1 MFNDMHAAD
10 TVFLFGSFRLVPA
23 ERALYGAGGAVRL
36 HGRAFD
42 LLLALVERAGEVV
55 AKDELLARVWP
66 QTFVEEG
73 NLRVHVAAL
82 RKVLQDGSGH
92 SYVDNVVGRGYSFVA
107 PVRRQAV
114 APAAPAVPA
123 AVPAGV
129 PAGVPA
135 AVPLLQ
141 QPRLFGRRDTLQRID
156 ELLSQ
161 GRLVTVAGPGGMGKT
176 SVALA
181 AAARC
186 AALGEAVHILDMA
199 PLADAAQLGSALSMA
214 LGVPALAQD
223 PVPGLLAHLR
233 GVQALLVFDN
243 CEHVIDAAAALAER
257 LLHDTNGIRILA
269 TSREPLRAEGECVH
283 RLPPLALPGLLDDPD
298 MPGMPGMPERGNAG
312 ATRFAALA
320 ASPAVQ
326 LFVERAA
333 HGMDGFRLTQDNAG
347 CVADICRRLDGIP
360 LAIELAAGRA
370 EFFGVQGLAAR
381 LEDCFAVLTRGRRTA
396 LPRHQTLRATLDW
409 SYDMLPP
416 LEQAILRRLAVF
428 RAPFG
433 LDCAIDVV
441 RCEQVDCAF
450 VLDSIAN
457 LAAKSLLSVD
467 SGGSETQYRLLGT
480 TRAYALDKLRASGE
494 LEWVSRRQAQR
505 CCALME
511 QAQAVF
517 DEVPLAQ
524 WLARYGGSIGHV
536 RAALDWT
543 LGAADG
549 APPLHSTPVHDE
561 GNLPPPGDA
570 AAHGGAVACHAMP
583 DLDPTGSGADARFVL
598 GLRLCAASATL
609 WYQLSLMDEYRR
621 RLEQAMQRVR
631 GGGLRIDAGT
641 EMRLQ
646 LAMGHAL
653 VHVGGQADSRRRA
666 EAFARALALAERL
679 DDGAAR
685 MAALWGCYT
694 DAIFGGDYQ
703 AALDYAE
710 RYGAAAVHGG
720 ELAQVGHVR
729 MLARSMHYLGHQQ
742 RARAHVDY
750 VARHPLSHR
759 RHALHRGFQFDQH
772 ISTLAIQG
780 RVLWLQ
786 GYPEQAAQVTR
797 QCVDD
802 AMRVGHG
809 ISLCFAL
816 LLGCTVAT
824 WSGDADEAGRYTEL
838 MLQHSQR
845 CALPH
850 WHFWGEGFA
859 LAQRLLHG
867 GGDAAHP
874 GSDTAVL
881 ALQQSPYCGDM
892 QVDVMATLHPALLS
906 ARAIA
911 RADAGQAGWS
921 CAEVLRSWGESLRR
935 GSPEQAGQ
943 LFQRAL
949 GIAREQG
956 AAAWELRAAISL
968 ARLRH
973 AQGRAGE
980 AAGPL
985 LAAYERFGEGFQT
998 RDLRQARAL
1007 LNSVEAV

>member
-1 MFNDMHAAD
+1 MLAPD
-10 TVFLFGSFRLVPA
+10 TIFLFGPFRLVPA
-23 ERALYGAGGAVRL
+23 ERALYGSGGAVRL

-42 LLLALVERAGEVV
+42 LLLALVERAGEVI

-82 RKVLQDGSGH
+82 RKVLQDDSGH
-92 SYVDNVVGRGYSFVA
+92 PYVDNVVGRGYSFVA
-107 PVRRQAV
+107 PVRRV
-114 APAAPAVPA
+114 AAAPETTAASALIPA
-123 AVPAGV
+123 N
-129 PAGVPA
+129 
-135 AVPLLQ
+135 VPLLQ
-141 QPRLFGRRDTLQRID
+141 QPRLFGRRDTVQRIED
-156 ELLSQ
+156 MLSE

-176 SVALA
+176 SVALSV
-181 AAARC
+181 AARS
-186 AALGEAVHILDMA
+186 AALGERVHMLDMA
-199 PLADAAQLGSALSMA
+199 PLADAAQLGGALAMV

-233 GVQALLVFDN
+233 GMQALLVFDN

-257 LLHDTNGIRILA
+257 LLHETNGIRILA

-283 RLPPLALPGLLDDPD
+283 RLPPLALPECVEDSGD
-298 MPGMPGMPERGNAG
+298 A
-312 ATRFAALA
+312 FAALA

-326 LFVERAA
+326 LFAERAA
-333 HGMDGFRLTQDNAG
+333 SGMDGFKLTMDNAA

-416 LEQAILRRLAVF
+416 LEQAILRRFAVF

-441 RCEQVDCAF
+441 CCGQVDRDF
-450 VLDSIAN
+450 VVDSIAN

-467 SGGSETQYRLLGT
+467 SSGSETQYRLLGT

-494 LEWVSRRQAQR
+494 LERVSGRYVQR
-505 CCALME
+505 CCTLME
-511 QAQAVF
+511 QAQNLF
-517 DEVPLAQ
+517 DDMPLAK
-524 WLARYGGSIGHV
+524 WLDRFGGSIGHV
-536 RAALDWT
+536 RAALDWA
-543 LGAADG
+543 LDAANET
-549 APPLHSTPVHDE
+549 A
-561 GNLPPPGDA
+561 GDA
-570 AAHGGAVACHAMP
+570 LDDDGGNRFAA
-583 DLDPTGSGADARFVL
+583 

-621 RLEQAMQRVR
+621 RLEQAMRRVE
-631 GGGLRIDAGT
+631 GGALRIDAGT

-653 VHVGGQADSRRRA
+653 VHVGGQADSARRA

-679 DDGAAR
+679 DDGVAR

-703 AALDYAE
+703 AALGFAE

-720 ELAQVGHVR
+720 ELAQVGHAR

-742 RARAHVDY
+742 RARAHVDF

-786 GYPEQAAQVTR
+786 GYPEQAAQVAQ

-802 AMRVGHG
+802 ALRVGHG

-816 LLGCTVAT
+816 LLGCTVAA
-824 WSGDADEAGRYTEL
+824 WSGHDADAARYTEM
-838 MLQHSQR
+838 MLDHSQR
-845 CALPH
+845 CSLPH

-859 LAQRLLHG
+859 LAQRLQQDG
-867 GGDAAHP
+867 DDAADP
-874 GSDTAVL
+874 AVL

-892 QVDVMATLHPALLS
+892 QVDVMATLHLRLLS

-921 CAEVLRSWGESLRR
+921 CAEVLRSWGESMMRG

-949 GIAREQG
+949 DVAREQG
-956 AAAWELRAAISL
+956 AGAWELRAATSL
-968 ARLRH
+968 ARLRQS
-973 AQGRAGE
+973 QGRARE
-980 AAGPL
+980 ALAPL
-985 LAAYERFGEGFQT
+985 QAAYGRFTEGFGT
-998 RDLRQARAL
+998 RDLLLARAL
-1007 LNSVEAV
+1007 LDELA

>member
-1 MFNDMHAAD
+1 MPAAD
-10 TVFLFGSFRLVPA
+10 TVFLFGPFRLVPA
-23 ERALYGAGGAVRL
+23 ERALYGSGGAVRL

-82 RKVLQDGSGH
+82 RKVLQDDSGH
-92 SYVDNVVGRGYSFVA
+92 PYVDNVVGRGYSFVA
-107 PVRRQAV
+107 PVRRQA
-114 APAAPAVPA
+114 AALAAPLPPTQVVP
-123 AVPAGV
+123 VT
-129 PAGVPA
+129 
-135 AVPLLQ
+135 VPLLR
-141 QPRLFGRRDTLQRID
+141 QPRLFGRRDTLQRLD

-186 AALGEAVHILDMA
+186 AALGEPVHVLDMA
-199 PLADAAQLGSALSMA
+199 PLADAAQLGGALA
-214 LGVPALAQD
+214 VVLGVPALAQD

-233 GVQALLVFDN
+233 GMQALLVFDN
-243 CEHVIDAAAALAER
+243 CEHMIDAAAALAER

-283 RLPPLALPGLLDDPD
+283 RLPPLALPEPPASAELARHADD
-298 MPGMPGMPERGNAG
+298 G
-312 ATRFAALA
+312 AAQFAALA

-333 HGMDGFRLTQDNAG
+333 NGMDGFRLTPGNAE
-347 CVADICRRLDGIP
+347 CVAEICRRLDGIP

-416 LEQAILRRLAVF
+416 LEQAILRRFAVF

-441 RCEQVDCAF
+441 RCEQADRDF
-450 VLDSIAN
+450 VTDSIAN

-467 SGGSETQYRLLGT
+467 SSGSETLYRLLGT
-480 TRAYALDKLRASGE
+480 TRAYALDKLCASGE
-494 LEWVSRRQAQR
+494 LEWVARRYAQR

-511 QAQAVF
+511 QAQGLF
-517 DEVPLAQ
+517 DELPLAQ
-524 WLARYGGSIGHV
+524 WLARYGASIGHV

-543 LGAADG
+543 LDAADG
-549 APPLHSTPVHDE
+549 MEH
-561 GNLPPPGDA
+561 
-570 AAHGGAVACHAMP
+570 P
-583 DLDPTGSGADARFVL
+583 DDRFAL

-621 RLEQAMQRVR
+621 RLEQAMRRVR
-631 GGGLRIDAGT
+631 AGGLRIDAGT

-666 EAFARALALAERL
+666 DAFARALALAECL

-694 DAIFGGDYQ
+694 DAIFGGDYL
-703 AALDYAE
+703 AALGYAE
-710 RYGAAAVHGG
+710 RYGAAAAHGG
-720 ELAQVGHVR
+720 ELAQVGHAR

-786 GYPEQAAQVTR
+786 GYPEQAAHVAR

-824 WSGDADEAGRYTEL
+824 WSGDAGEAGRYTEL
-838 MLQHSQR
+838 LLEHSRR
-845 CALPH
+845 CSLPH

-859 LAQRLLHG
+859 IAQRLPHG
-867 GGDAAHP
+867 ADDADDPAI
-874 GSDTAVL
+874 L
-881 ALQQSPYCGDM
+881 ALHQSPYCGDM
-892 QVDVMATLHPALLS
+892 QVDVMATLHPRLLS

-911 RADAGQAGWS
+911 RADAGKAGWS
-921 CAEVLRSWGESLRR
+921 CAEVLRSWGESLHRG

-949 GIAREQG
+949 DVAREQG
-956 AAAWELRAAISL
+956 ATGWELRAAISL

-973 AQGRAGE
+973 AQGRVGE
-980 AAGPL
+980 ALAPL
-985 LAAYERFGEGFQT
+985 LAAYDRFSEGFQT
-998 RDLRQARAL
+998 RDLQLARAL
-1007 LNSVEAV
+1007 LDGVAAP

>member
-1 MFNDMHAAD
+1 MLPPD

-23 ERALYGAGGAVRL
+23 ERALYGRGGAVRL

-42 LLLALVERAGEVV
+42 LLLALVERAGEVI

-73 NLRVHVAAL
+73 NLRVHIAAL
-82 RKVLQDGSGH
+82 RKALHDDSGQP
-92 SYVDNVVGRGYSFVA
+92 YVDNVVGRGYSFVA
-107 PVRRQAV
+107 PVRRVSSAAT
-114 APAAPAVPA
+114 APMAAPPEA
-123 AVPAGV
+123 AIAPM
-129 PAGVPA
+129 PR
-135 AVPLLQ
+135 
-141 QPRLFGRRDTLQRID
+141 QPRLFGRGDTLLRLED
-156 ELLSQ
+156 LLAQ

-181 AAARC
+181 IAARC
-186 AALGEAVHILDMA
+186 AARGERVHLLNMG
-199 PLADAAQLGSALSMA
+199 PLADAAQLGGALA
-214 LGVPALAQD
+214 LTLGVPALAQD
-223 PVPGLLAHLR
+223 PVPGLVAHLR

-257 LLHDTNGIRILA
+257 LLRDTSGIRILA

-283 RLPPLALPGLLDDPD
+283 RLQPLALPDAAHAD
-298 MPGMPGMPERGNAG
+298 
-312 ATRFAALA
+312 ALA

-326 LFVERAA
+326 LFAERAA
-333 HGMDGFRLTQDNAG
+333 NGMDGFHLTPDNAA

-370 EFFGVQGLAAR
+370 EFFGVHGLAAR

-416 LEQAILRRLAVF
+416 LEQAILRRFAVF

-441 RCEQVDCAF
+441 CCEHADRDF
-450 VLDSIAN
+450 VIDSIAN

-467 SGGSETQYRLLGT
+467 SGGGETLYRLLGT

-494 LEWVSRRQAQR
+494 LDRVSQRYAQR

-511 QAQAVF
+511 QAQSLF
-517 DEVPLAQ
+517 DELPLVQ
-524 WLARYGGSIGHV
+524 WLARFGGSIGHV

-543 LGAADG
+543 LGAAG
-549 APPLHSTPVHDE
+549 DE
-561 GNLPPPGDA
+561 DNEGD
-570 AAHGGAVACHAMP
+570 
-583 DLDPTGSGADARFVL
+583 DARFAL

-621 RLEQAMQRVR
+621 RLEHAMQRVR
-631 GGGLRIDAGT
+631 GGALRIDAET

-653 VHVGGQADSRRRA
+653 VHVGEQADSARRA
-666 EAFARALALAERL
+666 DAFARALALAERL
-679 DDGAAR
+679 GDGAAR

-694 DAIFGGDYQ
+694 DAIFGGDYH
-703 AALDYAE
+703 AALAYAE
-710 RYGAAAVHGG
+710 RYGAAAAYGG
-720 ELAQVGHVR
+720 ELAQVGHAR

-786 GYPEQAAQVTR
+786 GYPEQAAHVAR

-802 AMRVGHG
+802 ALRVGHG

-824 WSGDADEAGRYTEL
+824 WSGDAQEAGRYTDLILE
-838 MLQHSQR
+838 HSQR

-859 LAQRLLHG
+859 VAQRLLHD
-867 GGDAAHP
+867 GDAVAEVATGP
-874 GSDTAVL
+874 AVS
-881 ALQQSPYCGDM
+881 ALHQSPYCGDM
-892 QVDVMATLHPALLS
+892 QVDVMATLHPRLLS

-935 GSPEQAGQ
+935 GGSPEQAGQ

-949 GIAREQG
+949 DVAREQG
-956 AAAWELRAAISL
+956 AGAWELRAAISL
-968 ARLRH
+968 ARLRQS
-973 AQGRAGE
+973 QGRTGE
-980 AAGPL
+980 ALAPL
-985 LAAYERFGEGFQT
+985 QAAYERFSEGHAT

-1007 LNSVEAV
+1007 LDGLS

>member
-1 MFNDMHAAD
+1 MPAAD
-10 TVFLFGSFRLVPA
+10 TIFLFGPFRLVPA
-23 ERALYGAGGAVRL
+23 ERALYGSGGAVRL

-55 AKDELLARVWP
+55 AKEELLARVWP

-82 RKVLQDGSGH
+82 RKVLQDDSGH
-92 SYVDNVVGRGYSFVA
+92 PYVDNVVGRGYSFVA
-107 PVRRQAV
+107 PVRRQAAL
-114 APAAPAVPA
+114 APAPAPAVAPLRIPA
-123 AVPAGV
+123 T
-129 PAGVPA
+129 
-135 AVPLLQ
+135 VPLLQ
-141 QPRLFGRRDTLQRID
+141 QPRLFGRRDTLQRLD

-161 GRLVTVAGPGGMGKT
+161 CRLVTVAGPGGMGKT

-186 AALGEAVHILDMA
+186 AALGEPVHVLDMA
-199 PLADAAQLGSALSMA
+199 PLADAAQLGGALA
-214 LGVPALAQD
+214 VVLGVPALAQD

-257 LLHDTNGIRILA
+257 LLRDTTGIRILA

-283 RLPPLALPGLLDDPD
+283 RLPPLALPGPHED
-298 MPGMPGMPERGNAG
+298 G
-312 ATRFAALA
+312 AAQFAALA

-333 HGMDGFRLTQDNAG
+333 NGMDGFRLTHDNAE

-416 LEQAILRRLAVF
+416 LEQAILRRFAVF

-441 RCEQVDCAF
+441 RCEQADHGF
-450 VLDSIAN
+450 VTDSIAN

-467 SGGSETQYRLLGT
+467 SSGRETVYRLLGT
-480 TRAYALDKLRASGE
+480 TRAYALDKLCASGE
-494 LEWVSRRQAQR
+494 LDWVSRRYAQR

-511 QAQAVF
+511 QAQGAF
-517 DEVPLAQ
+517 DELPLAQ
-524 WLARYGGSIGHV
+524 WLARYGASIGHV
-536 RAALDWT
+536 RAALDWA
-543 LGAADG
+543 L
-549 APPLHSTPVHDE
+549 
-561 GNLPPPGDA
+561 GDA
-570 AAHGGAVACHAMP
+570 AAPEMP
-583 DLDPTGSGADARFVL
+583 DMPPCVDGEAADRVADADLRFAL

-621 RLEQAMQRVR
+621 RLEQAMRRVR
-631 GGGLRIDAGT
+631 GMRIDSGT

-666 EAFARALALAERL
+666 EAFARALALAEHAG
-679 DDGAAR
+679 DGAAR

-703 AALDYAE
+703 GALGFAE
-710 RYGAAAVHGG
+710 RYGAAAVHSG
-720 ELAQVGHVR
+720 ELAQVGHAR

-786 GYPEQAAQVTR
+786 GYPEQAAQVAR

-824 WSGDADEAGRYTEL
+824 WSGDAREAGRYTEL
-838 MLQHSQR
+838 ILEHSRR
-845 CALPH
+845 CSLPH

-859 LAQRLLHG
+859 IAQRLLEDG
-867 GGDAAHP
+867 IDAGDPAIP
-874 GSDTAVL
+874 
-881 ALQQSPYCGDM
+881 ALHQSPYCGDL
-892 QVDVMATLHPALLS
+892 QVDVMATLHPRLLS

-935 GSPEQAGQ
+935 GGSPEQAGQ

-968 ARLRH
+968 ARLRQ

-980 AAGPL
+980 ALAPL
-985 LAAYERFGEGFQT
+985 QAAYASFSEGFET
-998 RDLRQARAL
+998 RDLRLARELLDSAAAL
-1007 LNSVEAV
+1007 AHPAG